1 MQREIKFRGQR
12 VDTKEW
18 VYGYPVKAWDETCYI
33 ITEFGPNV
41 TCCDECGANDI
52 TVYEVIPETIGQ
64 YTGLNDKNSK
74 EIYEDDIVQF
84 NNNKVDL
91 CQVCFGEF
99 PVYDIETEEVT
110 DTTCGWYA
118 KVIFTDALSQIEPF
132 SYDRVINTQWI
143 GTLDIEVIG
152 NIYDNPELAEV
163 SE

>member
-1 MQREIKFRGQR
+1 MNREIKFR
-12 VDTKEW
+12 
-18 VYGYPVKAWDETCYI
+18 AWNNVWKCMYYLIGFKLAGKKHTQLYYFDADGDSTTCAVL
-33 ITEFGPNV
+33 TENIV
-41 TCCDECGANDI
+41 LL
-52 TVYEVIPETIGQ
+52 Q
-64 YTGLNDKNSK
+64 YTGLHDKNGK
-74 EIYEDDIVQF
+74 EIYEGDIVQF

-99 PVYDIETEEVT
+99 PVYDMETEEVT

-132 SYDRVINTQWI
+132 NYDRVINNQWI

-152 NIYDNPELAEV
+152 NIYENPELLNQPTTV